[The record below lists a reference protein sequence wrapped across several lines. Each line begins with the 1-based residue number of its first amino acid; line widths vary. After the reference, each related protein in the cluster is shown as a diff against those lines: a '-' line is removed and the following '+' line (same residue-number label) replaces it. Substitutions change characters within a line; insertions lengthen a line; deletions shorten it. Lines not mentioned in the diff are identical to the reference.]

1 MADASSRTPLVT
13 VGIPTFNR
21 PEGLRKTLEA
31 ICGQSY
37 IHLEILVADNCSPD
51 PEVGRMLE
59 EFSKTDPRVRFYRQD
74 SNIGA
79 ILNFFSV
86 LDAAKGDFF
95 MWAADDDWWHSD
107 FIRVCVDLLSKSPG
121 AAVALPRFRP
131 IPHPT
136 GKIRLLPPS
145 FEKIR
150 DFEIPGTSERLSKYI
165 GQKEAFGKAHIIY
178 GLFPL
183 AVIKESLETLL
194 EFTKGTVDIRE
205 FSKMDILLN
214 VIVLSKGNLVTSDTL
229 LREYTYGPRGGERS
243 VLRALRG
250 LDSELMT
257 YFELC
262 SRLIDR
268 LPVSDV
274 EKNAVRVALKK
285 RKNRYVFERILRKL
299 VIYRLYWSVYK
310 RLNFDKC

>member
-1 MADASSRTPLVT
+1 MADPSSRTPLVT
-13 VGIPTFNR
+13 VGIPTYNR

-37 IHLEILVADNCSPD
+37 TNLEILVADNCSPD
-51 PEVGRMLE
+51 PEVALVLE
-59 EFSKTDPRVRFYRQD
+59 EFSMADPRVRFYKQD

-79 ILNFFSV
+79 VLNFFSLV
-86 LDAAKGDFF
+86 DAAKGDFF
-95 MWAADDDWWHSD
+95 MWAADDDWWHTD

-121 AAVALPRFRP
+121 AAVVLPRFRP

-136 GKIRLLPPS
+136 GKIRLLPPA

-150 DFEIPGTSERLSKYI
+150 EFQIPGTCQRLSKFI

-183 AVIKESLETLL
+183 SVIKESVAEMI
-194 EFTKGTVDIRE
+194 EIVGGTVDIRG
-205 FSKMDILLN
+205 FNKMDILLN
-214 VIVLSKGNLVTSDTL
+214 AIVLSKGNLVTSETL
-229 LREYTYGPRGGERS
+229 LREYTYGPRAGGKS
-243 VLRALRG
+243 GLRALRG
-250 LDSELMT
+250 VDSELMM
-257 YFELC
+257 YFEIC

-274 EKNAVRVALKK
+274 EKSSVRTALKRRKK
-285 RKNRYVFERILRKL
+285 RYIFERILRKL
-299 VIYRLYWSVYK
+299 VVYRLYWSVYK
-310 RLNFDKC
+310 RFHYEKW